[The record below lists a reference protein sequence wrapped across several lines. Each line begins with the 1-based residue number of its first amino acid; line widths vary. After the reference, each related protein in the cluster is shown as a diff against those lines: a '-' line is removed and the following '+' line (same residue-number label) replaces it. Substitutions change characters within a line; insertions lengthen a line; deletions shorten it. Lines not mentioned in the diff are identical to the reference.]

1 MRNVSKLFVG
11 GFVLCTLLATSS
23 CHRFRFD
30 PDAYQQIMEI
40 ESIVDSVDQH
50 HNWQL
55 GGTHQYTVTA
65 PKGIGAVKMYVLSEN
80 PLRTDEP
87 VIMAQADISDGDV
100 KKIGTYLTNDI
111 ARLYVAFRNREG
123 TYTVTSFFTNN
134 LKPEFYNFLARN
146 VELTNINKLQAMT
159 YLFEEECPVPGDYDY
174 NDVVL
179 RISQEPVGNR
189 QIDLHVTLSAVGG
202 TKQMAGGIRLMG
214 YNYNSVESIT
224 TDNGDSFNKGGTK
237 SDKPIETYQVW
248 PDENLLQQSRDNEP
262 LIAIFEDAH
271 WALSDD
277 EDVTSI
283 VSGEKR
289 KYYNTVKASSNTEKE
304 ESDSESKTP
313 TVETSKTL
321 PERTVT
327 YHILFKEGT
336 DISDFSLGKLDPFI
350 VESYMDSRWEIH
362 GYRQRHAQVL
372 FEYTM
377 TDVRALPW
385 ALIIP
390 DGDFRYPVEGRHI
403 GFGKHDVNGKDA
415 GLFGPYA
422 EPGHSF
428 GQWAFNMNQST
439 DWYLHLFNEN
449 EAY

>member
-1 MRNVSKLFVG
+1 MHNVSKLFVG

-40 ESIVDSVDQH
+40 ESTVDSVDTL

-55 GGTHQYTVTA
+55 GTTRQYTLKA
-65 PKGIGAVKMYVLSEN
+65 PANVGAVWLYVLSEN
-80 PLRTDEP
+80 PLRSDDA
-87 VIMAQADISDGDV
+87 VIVAQTAISDGEE
-100 KKIGTYLTNDI
+100 KKVGIFVPNNQQNFYI
-111 ARLYVAFRNREG
+111 ALLDSEG
-123 TYTVTSFFTNN
+123 TYTVANFFTTSQRA
-134 LKPEFYNFLARN
+134 EFYTFLG
-146 VELTNINKLQAMT
+146 EKEKLTNINKLQTMT
-159 YLFEEECPVPGDYDY
+159 YLFEEECPKPGDYDY

-248 PDENLLQQSRDNEP
+248 PDENLLQQSRNNEP

-289 KYYNTVKASSNTEKE
+289 KYYNTVKAGSNTEKE
-304 ESDSESKTP
+304 KSDSESETP
-313 TVETSKTL
+313 SVETSKTL

-336 DISDFSLGKLDPFI
+336 NISDFSLGKLDPFI
-350 VESYMDSRWEIH
+350 VESFMDSRWEIH
-362 GYRQRHAQVL
+362 GYQQRHAQVL
-372 FEYTM
+372 FEYQM

-403 GFGKHDVNGKDA
+403 GFAKHDANGHDV

-428 GQWAFNMNQST
+428 GQWAINRNKST